1 MRRNELSGKDSPRR
15 TIPFV
20 LCALALAICTF
31 SCDSQLGGSAARTG
45 KLKLSLKADTTSQ
58 KKEGSSS
65 LTKALLDELAPFQT
79 IDDYKI
85 QILQDKDTIQ
95 TFDRYDAMP
104 PEIELPEGSYTLVA
118 SKGENQPA
126 AFENPF
132 FEGSTS
138 FTVKE
143 GMSTPLDVTC
153 TLANARITVDYT
165 EEFKDIYADYT
176 VLLKSPFTLENK
188 LEISQKESRP
198 AYMQVAPEGTDLAIA
213 IRLKKK
219 GEETEKT
226 YPVPNS
232 LKMERRQNIHLIFKP
247 GEGTDGLGME
257 IWLDNELIE
266 KTLHS
271 SIPDYMWKPFALP
284 KLFPENFPE
293 DGQFE
298 IAAGEIEGIDPVV
311 GFVAPAGIGAFHIL
325 RWTES
330 LVGDTVYYN
339 LATQEGA
346 KAAKEAGFEWNI
358 TNKDS
363 LKDIRE
369 PGQLYIKNAI
379 APLLGSVE
387 GEVYGFAFYA
397 KDALPKANYTER
409 LTFKVKVITAEAKKI
424 TN

>member
-1 MRRNELSGKDSPRR
+1 MSHVYSFGR
-15 TIPFV
+15 TIALFV
-20 LCALALAICTF
+20 NILVWTVGLS
-31 SCDSQLGGSAARTG
+31 SCDSQNGGSSANIG
-45 KLKLSLKADTTSQ
+45 KLRLSLYADTTSL
-58 KKEGSSS
+58 KKGVSSNP
-65 LTKALLDELAPFQT
+65 TKALSDELEKFQT

-85 QILQDKDTIQ
+85 EILQDEKSIK
-95 TFDRYDAMP
+95 TFDRFDQMP
-104 PEIELPEGSYTLVA
+104 SEIELPEGTYTLVA
-118 SKGENQPA
+118 SKGDDKPA

-143 GMSTPLDVTC
+143 AMSTPLDVTC
-153 TLANARITVDYT
+153 TLANARVTVEYT

-176 VLLKSPFTLENK
+176 VLLKTPFTQEDK

-284 KLFPENFPE
+284 ELVPENFPE

-369 PGQLYIKNAI
+369 PGQLYMKNAI